1 MWCTCRAVGREGR
14 GRGTET
20 EEKEHE
26 NEKRKTKC
34 QFSTRRNENSFLLLV
49 PPSLC
54 FKQKRQTEC
63 RSWKKRGRT
72 SASAPTSPQPPPTQT
87 SSSSHSV
94 SSPSQH
100 NEQRWT
106 LLDWTPFQIGSDE
119 LLLGGPMYTK
129 HTKQKERK
137 KERTNNCQF
146 SLSFRVFFINAS
158 PASRTNELTSFL
170 NPLSNPSFSLN
181 SSHLSILPSFVLPC
195 LA

>member
-1 MWCTCRAVGREGR
+1 MYLPSRRSGRKRKRNRNGGKR
-14 GRGTET
+14 TR
-20 EEKEHE
+20 
-26 NEKRKTKC
+26 KRKTKC

-54 FKQKRQTEC
+54 FKQKRQSVEVG
-63 RSWKKRGRT
+63 KRGRT

-137 KERTNNCQF
+137 NERTNNCQF
-146 SLSFRVFFINAS
+146 SLSFRVFINAS